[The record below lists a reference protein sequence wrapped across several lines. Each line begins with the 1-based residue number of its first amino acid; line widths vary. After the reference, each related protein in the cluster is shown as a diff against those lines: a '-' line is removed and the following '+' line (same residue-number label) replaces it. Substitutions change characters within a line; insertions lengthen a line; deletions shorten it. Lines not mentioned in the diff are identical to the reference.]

1 MSSIVGPSLDSVL
14 PSTILPMDAAMV
26 SRYTAP
32 VEWSQMILLALILE
46 ILDVILPTADTS
58 VGVLPSGCEG
68 SGIFILVMVS
78 MKPWVSVEDCLTTS
92 VLVGRNAGMEG
103 APGKWVDG

>member
-1 MSSIVGPSLDSVL
+1 
-14 PSTILPMDAAMV
+14 MV

-32 VEWSQMILLALILE
+32 VESSLTFLLVLILE
-46 ILDVILPTADTS
+46 ILDLILPTADMS
-58 VGVLPSGCEG
+58 VGVLPSGCVG
-68 SGIFILVMVS
+68 SGIFVLVAVS
-78 MKPWVSVEDCLTTS
+78 MKPWVGAEDHLTAS